1 MVSLTKQIN
10 RYLKNKEISLIILP
24 KCSKLVSKN
33 LDTSKINARKIKNLC
48 MFSPIILITIRSIH
62 SMTNAI

>member
-33 LDTSKINARKIKNLC
+33 LDTSKITARKIKNLC
-48 MFSPIILITIRSIH
+48 MFSPIILITIRSIN